1 MEKTRLE
8 SLLVFIDTSIKE
20 AMQKLTESGEK
31 ILFVVDVNRRLL
43 GTITD
48 GDIRRGIINGKDFL
62 DSVVNVMNK
71 VFTAAVDDNPNI
83 LEYAKQAMLK
93 RKIAQIPVL
102 DNEGKIID
110 LILWSDILDEKTN
123 IIKPEIKPNQIVIM
137 AGGRGTRLDPFTKIF
152 PKPLIP
158 LGNKPVIE
166 LIMGRFYKYGF
177 YKFIYTLN
185 YKKEYIKLFLNENDF
200 PYSIEWVEEPDFLGT
215 AGSLGLL
222 KDKID
227 STFFVVNCDTLLDT
241 DFGDILAWHK
251 EHKASITVVGC
262 YNEFKIPFGVL
273 ELSDGKLKQIL
284 EKPVHDVIINTGAYV
299 MEPHI
304 LSYIPV
310 GKSVDM
316 SELIGAL
323 CAKEKISVFPISSG
337 WFDIGQW
344 EKYSKSLKLLSDSD
358 HV

>member
-1 MEKTRLE
+1 MEKAKLE

-20 AMQKLTESGEK
+20 AMQKLNESGEK
-31 ILFVVDVNRRLL
+31 ILFVVDMNKRLL

-48 GDIRRGIINGKDFL
+48 GDIRRGIINGKEFIDN
-62 DSVVNVMNK
+62 VATVMNK
-71 VFTAAVDDNPNI
+71 VFTAAADDNPNI

-93 RKIAQIPVL
+93 RKIEQIPVL
-102 DNEGKIID
+102 DNKGRIVE

-123 IIKPEIKPNQIVIM
+123 IIKPELKPNQIVIM

-158 LGNKPVIE
+158 LGKKTIIE
-166 LIMGRFYKYGF
+166 LIMERFYKYGF

-185 YKKEYIKLFLNENDF
+185 YKKEYIKLFLSENDF
-200 PYSIEWVEEPDFLGT
+200 PYSIEWVEEPDYLGT
-215 AGSLGLL
+215 AGSLALL

-227 STFFVVNCDTLLDT
+227 RTFFVVNCDTLLET
-241 DFGDILAWHK
+241 DFRDVLTWHE
-251 EHKASITVVGC
+251 EHNASITVMGC
-262 YNEFKIPFGVL
+262 YNEIKIPFGVL

-284 EKPVHDVIINTGAYV
+284 EKPVHDVLINTGAYV

-304 LSYIPV
+304 LSYIPI

-316 SELIGAL
+316 NELISRI
-323 CAKEKISVFPISSG
+323 CVKEKISVFPISSG
-337 WFDIGQW
+337 WLDIGQW
-344 EKYSKSLKLLSDSD
+344 EEYSKSLNLLSDSG